1 MSAATATSPGL
12 AHAGTSRFDRVGAAL
27 AALAAG
33 PLVLAGFLTTVWED
47 DGSTAASLATY
58 LVDPARS
65 QVAAVLLHFAYLLFL
80 PVLLGLAS
88 VSHAAPRLRAAGLVA
103 TVVGAGTLP
112 GLLITDFYALALV
125 AELPLGQAVAV
136 EDRAA
141 SYPGAL
147 AIFLPMIF
155 GLALAVLLLGVAAW
169 RSGFLPAWS
178 AALLIVSFLG
188 FTLARGIP
196 LWVSVALI
204 VALIVA
210 FTDLARRLLRSR
222 GHLP

>member
-1 MSAATATSPGL
+1 MSATTVTSPGL
-12 AHAGTSRFDRVGAAL
+12 AHADTSRFDRVGAAL

-33 PLVLAGFLTTVWED
+33 PLILAGFLTTVWED
-47 DGSTAASLATY
+47 DGSTTAYLATY

-80 PVLLGLAS
+80 PVLLGIAS

-103 TVVGAGTLP
+103 TVVGASTLP

-125 AELPLGQAVAV
+125 QELSLAQAVAV
-136 EDRAA
+136 EERVGA
-141 SYPGAL
+141 YPGAL
-147 AIFLPMIF
+147 LIFLPTLV
-155 GLALAVLLLGVAAW
+155 GLALAMALLGAAAW

-178 AALLIVSFLG
+178 AGLLVASFLA
-188 FTLARGIP
+188 FTLTHGTA
-196 LWVSVALI
+196 LWVNVALI
-204 VALIVA
+204 LVLSVA
-210 FTDLARRLLRSR
+210 FTDLARRLLPAR